1 MDYKEKYERSIEKAQ
16 KMQENSN
23 GMILKK
29 WLWAVF
35 PELAESEDER
45 IRKELIENFKWFCGD
60 YPETTKWGQD
70 DNLLVKDII
79 AWLEKQSNKKQ
90 VEHLELKAGHWYICH
105 RPYCCRADNLTVKE
119 GEKFQCE
126 NDGVVKGFVIKEPEK
141 YFMEINTP
149 KDGLNDEV
157 RRISTI
163 QVLEYA
169 KSLDVYNQY
178 GKEDIDKNIAWLE
191 KQGKQ
196 ETLCDKCKK
205 EHPSHSC
212 QDITELGRCAVEH
225 ERKPTDK
232 TTPKFKP
239 GDLITND
246 YCLGKVIE
254 ITNDAYLLDTGQ
266 GIPFSCE
273 HNAHLWTIEDAKD
286 GDVLAAQECYV
297 IFKEID
303 GLNIKCHC
311 TYHYMGFTPSF
322 HINTLQNKAAF
333 HPATKEQCDT
343 LFAKMKEA
351 GYEWDSENK
360 ELKKVKYKFNVDDW
374 IVTDDSFGKI
384 VRHVD
389 EISDNIIDK
398 RYVVS
403 DENGLIYNISFDKEH
418 KWHKWTI
425 KDAEDGDVLATEN
438 FIFIFKNIDN
448 GNGVHYYCQYKISK
462 HEDDNQFDI
471 ALPQSLMG
479 RVGNSISYYSPATK
493 EQCDILFTKMKEAGY
508 KWDSEKKELKKIEP
522 KILGADDILP
532 YLGNNQ
538 VQDILEDMGMLD
550 DNGRCPHTAEE
561 IFKAGMEHAF
571 NLNREDASSVKFDAK
586 NR

>member
-191 KQGKQ
+191 KQGEKVTNING
-196 ETLCDKCKK
+196 EDYGIDANKK
-205 EHPSHSC
+205 VDRVIGTADH
-212 QDITELGRCAVEH
+212 I
-225 ERKPTDK
+225 K
-232 TTPKFKP
+232 TA
-239 GDLITND
+239 L
-246 YCLGKVIE
+246 
-254 ITNDAYLLDTGQ
+254 
-266 GIPFSCE
+266 
-273 HNAHLWTIEDAKD
+273 
-286 GDVLAAQECYV
+286 DVL
-297 IFKEID
+297 
-303 GLNIKCHC
+303 
-311 TYHYMGFTPSF
+311 
-322 HINTLQNKAAF
+322 NK
-333 HPATKEQCDT
+333 K
-343 LFAKMKEA
+343 
-351 GYEWDSENK
+351 G
-360 ELKKVKYKFNVDDW
+360 
-374 IVTDDSFGKI
+374 G
-384 VRHVD
+384 
-389 EISDNIIDK
+389 
-398 RYVVS
+398 
-403 DENGLIYNISFDKEH
+403 
-418 KWHKWTI
+418 
-425 KDAEDGDVLATEN
+425 
-438 FIFIFKNIDN
+438 
-448 GNGVHYYCQYKISK
+448 
-462 HEDDNQFDI
+462 
-471 ALPQSLMG
+471 
-479 RVGNSISYYSPATK
+479 
-493 EQCDILFTKMKEAGY
+493 
-508 KWDSEKKELKKIEP
+508 
-522 KILGADDILP
+522 
-532 YLGNNQ
+532 
-538 VQDILEDMGMLD
+538 
-550 DNGRCPHTAEE
+550 EE
-561 IFKAGMEHAF
+561 
-571 NLNREDASSVKFDAK
+571 
-586 NR
+586 